1 MTLRYHG
8 RVGQSVMMLQDAGGG
23 RYLDIGCGEGWA
35 LDAAPA
41 VGMGYAVGIDT
52 DEAALKKIVNNNRNI
67 VVASALQLPFKSQ
80 TFDTVSAWDV
90 IEHLPEGQEWK
101 MFSEI
106 ASCLHSKGICLLSV
120 PCNNVMSNALDPAW
134 WIGHRHYTKSDVY
147 KMTQSGDFQIIR
159 LFTRGGI
166 IDAIGTIIYYM
177 NTWLFRNIKIVNT
190 MLDMARDFDY
200 ARGQGFTTLFGII
213 KFDNT

>member
-8 RVGQSVMMLQDAGGG
+8 RVGQSVMMLQDAGGD

-35 LDAAPA
+35 LDAASV
-41 VGMGYAVGIDT
+41 VGVGFAVGIDT

-120 PCNNVMSNALDPAW
+120 PCNNVMSNTLDPAW
-134 WIGHRHYTKSDVY
+134 WIGHRQYTKSDIY
-147 KMTQSGDFQIIR
+147 KMTQSGNFQIIK
-159 LFTRGGI
+159 LFIRSGI

-177 NTWLFRNIKIVNT
+177 NTWFFRNIESVNT

-213 KFDNT
+213 KFNNT

>member
-1 MTLRYHG
+1 
-8 RVGQSVMMLQDAGGG
+8 
-23 RYLDIGCGEGWA
+23 
-35 LDAAPA
+35 
-41 VGMGYAVGIDT
+41 
-52 DEAALKKIVNNNRNI
+52 
-67 VVASALQLPFKSQ
+67 
-80 TFDTVSAWDV
+80 
-90 IEHLPEGQEWK
+90 
-101 MFSEI
+101 MFSEV
-106 ASCLHSKGICLLSV
+106 ASVLHSKGICLLSV

-166 IDAIGTIIYYM
+166 IDAIGTIIHYIS
-177 NTWLFRNIKIVNT
+177 TWFCRNIKIVNT

-213 KFDNT
+213 KFDNK

>member
-1 MTLRYHG
+1 
-8 RVGQSVMMLQDAGGG
+8 MMLQDARGG

-41 VGMGYAVGIDT
+41 AGMGFAVGIDT
-52 DEAALKKIVNNNRNI
+52 DEAALKKIRNDNRNI

-106 ASCLHSKGICLLSV
+106 ASCLHSKGIVLLSV
-120 PCNNVMSNALDPAW
+120 PCNNVLSNTLDPAW
-134 WIGHRHYTKSDVY
+134 WIGHRHYTKSDIY
-147 KMTQSGDFQIIR
+147 KMTQSGNFQIIR
-159 LFTRGGI
+159 LFIRGGI

-177 NTWLFRNIKIVNT
+177 NTWFFRNIEIINT
-190 MLDMARDFDY
+190 ILYMARDFDY